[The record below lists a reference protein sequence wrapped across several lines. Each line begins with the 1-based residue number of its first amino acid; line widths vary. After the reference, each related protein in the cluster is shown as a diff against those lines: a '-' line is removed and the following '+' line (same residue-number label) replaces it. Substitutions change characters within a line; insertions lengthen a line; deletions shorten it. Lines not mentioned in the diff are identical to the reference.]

1 MAELYYQGHGSFRIT
16 AADATTVYVDPF
28 AGDGYDRPAD
38 LILVTHDHHDHNRVD
53 LVPRRP
59 GCEVITFR
67 QALAGGVYH
76 SFDSHGVQVQA
87 VKAANANHDPAC
99 CVGFL
104 LTVDGRTVYAAGD
117 TSTTEEMK
125 GLAARRLD
133 WALLPIDGVY
143 NMDPEEAS
151 RAARLIGAAHT
162 VPVHM
167 KPGALFDEAMAA
179 RFRAPGKTVL
189 RPGETAAL

>member
-16 AADATTVYVDPF
+16 AADGVTIYVDPF
-28 AGDGYDRPAD
+28 AGGGYDRPAD

-53 LVPRRP
+53 LVPQRQ
-59 GCEVITFR
+59 GCEVITFQ

-87 VKAANANHDPAC
+87 VRAANANHDPAC

-117 TSTTEEMK
+117 TSTTEEMRD
-125 GLAARRLD
+125 LAARHLD

-151 RAARLIGAAHT
+151 QAARLIGAART
-162 VPVHM
+162 VPIHM

-179 RFRAPGKTVL
+179 RFCAPGKTVL
-189 RPGETAAL
+189 RPGETAVL